1 MIAVALH
8 SADPAVR
15 QRLAALLDGRAEI
28 ACIGVA
34 DSPTALSRLLS
45 AKRTDVVVLDAA
57 ARLVGGHGAA
67 GRAALVVLIGD
78 GSDEAALDA
87 LLGGAVAVLPRSA
100 DGAAIVAAIT
110 AAAHGFAVLPLAL
123 LRHLLDARD
132 GEPAVPSEDDGV
144 LLTPR
149 EIEVLAALADG
160 ASNKAIARR
169 LGISFH
175 TVKFHV
181 ASILEKLDADSRTEA
196 VAQAARF
203 GLVML

>member
-1 MIAVALH
+1 MIVVALYT
-8 SADPAVR
+8 ADPAVQ
-15 QRLAALLDGRAEI
+15 QRLAGMLDGTSDI

-34 DSPTALSRLLS
+34 ASPSALARLLT
-45 AKRTDVVVLDAA
+45 AKQVDVVVADTVAVDWRAA
-57 ARLVGGHGAA
+57 S
-67 GRAALVVLIGD
+67 GRAAVVVLAGD
-78 GSDEAALDA
+78 GSDDTALDA
-87 LLGGAVAVLPRSA
+87 LLAGAAAALPRSA
-100 DGAAIVAAIT
+100 ERSTIVAAIT
-110 AAAHGFAVLPLAL
+110 AAAQGSGILPLPL
-123 LRHLLDARD
+123 LRALLDARSN
-132 GEPAVPSEDDGV
+132 ERALSAEDDGV
-144 LLTPR
+144 ALTPR
-149 EIEVLAALADG
+149 EIEVLTALADG

>member
-1 MIAVALH
+1 MIAVALCTADRALQQRLRALLGG
-8 SADPAVR
+8 SADIV
-15 QRLAALLDGRAEI
+15 
-28 ACIGVA
+28 CIGVA
-34 DSPTALSRLLS
+34 ASPAALARLLS
-45 AKRTDVVVLDAA
+45 AERVDVVVADAVADDWRA
-57 ARLVGGHGAA
+57 AT
-67 GRAALVVLIGD
+67 GRASVVVLVGD
-78 GSDEAALDA
+78 GSDDTVLDTLLSGAA
-87 LLGGAVAVLPRSA
+87 AVLPRAA
-100 DGAAIVAAIT
+100 DDAVVVAAIT
-110 AAAHGFAVLPLAL
+110 AAAQGSGVLPLSL
-123 LRHLLDARD
+123 LRALLDARSD
-132 GEPAVPSEDDGV
+132 ERALPAEDDGV

>member
-1 MIAVALH
+1 MIAVALYI
-8 SADPAVR
+8 ADPAVQ

-34 DSPTALSRLLS
+34 ASPAALARLLS
-45 AKRTDVVVLDAA
+45 AKRVDVVVADAVA
-57 ARLVGGHGAA
+57 VDWRETTGHA
-67 GRAALVVLIGD
+67 GVVALVGD
-78 GSDEAALDA
+78 GSDDTALDA
-87 LLGGAVAVLPRSA
+87 LLGGAAAVLPRSA
-100 DGAAIVAAIT
+100 DDAAIVAAIT
-110 AAAHGFAVLPLAL
+110 AAAQGSGVLPLPL
-123 LRHLLDARD
+123 LRSLLDARD
-132 GEPAVPSEDDGV
+132 GERAMPSDEDGV

>member
-1 MIAVALH
+1 MIAVAIYT
-8 SADPAVR
+8 ANPALR
-15 QRLAALLDGRAEI
+15 QRLAALLDGRTGMV
-28 ACIGVA
+28 CRGVA
-34 DSPTALSRLLS
+34 ESPGALARLLS
-45 AKRTDVVVLDAA
+45 AWRVDVVLADASA
-57 ARLVGGHGAA
+57 GVVDWREAT
-67 GRAALVVLIGD
+67 GRAAVVALIGD
-78 GSDEAALDA
+78 ASSGAAREA
-87 LLGGAVAVLPRSA
+87 LLAGAAAVLASSA
-100 DGAAIVAAIT
+100 DDAAVVAAIVAT
-110 AAAHGFAVLPLAL
+110 AQGFGLLPLPEMRAL
-123 LRHLLDARD
+123 IDAYGGERELRAD
-132 GEPAVPSEDDGV
+132 EDDV

-160 ASNKAIARR
+160 ASNKVIARR

>member
-1 MIAVALH
+1 MIAVALYT
-8 SADPAVR
+8 ADPAVQ
-15 QRLAALLDGRAEI
+15 QRLAALLDGRAEV

-34 DSPTALSRLLS
+34 ASPAALARLLS
-45 AKRTDVVVLDAA
+45 AKRVDVVVADAVA
-57 ARLVGGHGAA
+57 VDWRETT
-67 GRAALVVLIGD
+67 GRATVVVLVGD
-78 GSDEAALDA
+78 GSDDTALDA
-87 LLGGAVAVLPRSA
+87 LLAGAAAALPRSA
-100 DGAAIVAAIT
+100 DDAAVVAAIT
-110 AAAHGFAVLPLAL
+110 AAAQGSGVLPLPL
-123 LRHLLDARD
+123 LRALLDARD
-132 GEPAVPSEDDGV
+132 GERALPCDEDGV

-149 EIEVLAALADG
+149 EIEVLTALADG